1 MKTGRNEP
9 CPCGS
14 GKKYKN
20 CCLLK
25 QDNAMSVSQKLL
37 IVLFVLVM
45 LIGLISVFGAFRPHE
60 SSGPGQGKV
69 WSEEHQ
75 HWH

>member
-1 MKTGRNEP
+1 
-9 CPCGS
+9 
-14 GKKYKN
+14 
-20 CCLLK
+20 
-25 QDNAMSVSQKLL
+25 MSVSQKLL

-60 SSGPGQGKV
+60 SSGSGPGQGKV